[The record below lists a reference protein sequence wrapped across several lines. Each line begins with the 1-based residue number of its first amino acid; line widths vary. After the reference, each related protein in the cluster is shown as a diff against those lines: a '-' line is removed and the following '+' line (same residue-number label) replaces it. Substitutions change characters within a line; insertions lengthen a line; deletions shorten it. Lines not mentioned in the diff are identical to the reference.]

1 MTHIGDSFQRFSI
14 LKDLSFR
21 KFWIFGSFQNWS
33 SFNELKWTK
42 SIDGHSRQIQV
53 RIRNSKISTTQS
65 KLKDFQIQ
73 KSKISHMKSFLNLL
87 SWQKWSGLVN
97 ISPEISLILRKW
109 HTGIKSWL
117 VLDTIWQF
125 FYRYWGFD
133 GNFDFIHIKLAR
145 LFEN

>member
-1 MTHIGDSFQRFSI
+1 MTHIGDSFQRSSI

-65 KLKDFQIQ
+65 KLKDFPN
-73 KSKISHMKSFLNLL
+73 SKIRKFHTWNHFSICFLGENDLKGSIFRLKYLL
-87 SWQKWSGLVN
+87 FCVN
-97 ISPEISLILRKW
+97 GILESKVWLFWTQFDNFLSQLGFCRKLW
-109 HTGIKSWL
+109 FLYK
-117 VLDTIWQF
+117 
-125 FYRYWGFD
+125 
-133 GNFDFIHIKLAR
+133 
-145 LFEN
+145 